1 MERMEDVVKGEM
13 IMQFRDL
20 KHQYQVLKEDIDKA
34 MSEVVA
40 DCNFI
45 SGKQVKDLEKSLAD
59 YVGVKHCVA
68 CANGT
73 DALSLAMMVWRIGP
87 GDAVFVPDFTFFS
100 TGEIVAY
107 AGAVPVFVDVDLD
120 TYNIS
125 ADSLERK
132 IREIQEEGKLIPR
145 AVIPVDLFGLPAD
158 YEKIQKIARQY
169 NLRILEDGA
178 QGFGGRIG
186 DQMACSFGDISTTS
200 FFPAKPLGCYG
211 DGGAVFTDDDDTA
224 DLLRSVSVHGKGT
237 MKYDNVRIGLN
248 SRLDTLQAAVLS
260 VKLKAF
266 REYELDDVNKAAEKY
281 TALLGDIVKTPVIP
295 QGFYSSWAQYTI
307 QLGSKEE
314 RGGLQAR
321 LKESGI
327 PTMIYYPKPMHKQ
340 QAFEDQRFVDDDYRN
355 TIQLCNTVL
364 ALPLHPYLT
373 DTESE
378 KVTGEIRN
386 YLKEKR

>member
-1 MERMEDVVKGEM
+1 MVKGEM

-237 MKYDNVRIGLN
+237 MKYDKVRIGLN

-314 RGGLQAR
+314 RDGLQAR